1 MKDKGNEL
9 FANVKISVNLFNLF
23 ASVVGKLVVTLLL
36 ETKILKKK
44 DIYPSSSSVVNFA
57 PVIIKDRN
65 KRQLDPLTAG
75 FLAGAAVVGAGIAY
89 GGVLGTFFST
99 GHTFL
104 SHHPPL
110 RK

>member
-44 DIYPSSSSVVNFA
+44 DTSKF
-57 PVIIKDRN
+57 IIGSQFRPCN
-65 KRQLDPLTAG
+65 N
-75 FLAGAAVVGAGIAY
+75 
-89 GGVLGTFFST
+89 
-99 GHTFL
+99 
-104 SHHPPL
+104 
-110 RK
+110 